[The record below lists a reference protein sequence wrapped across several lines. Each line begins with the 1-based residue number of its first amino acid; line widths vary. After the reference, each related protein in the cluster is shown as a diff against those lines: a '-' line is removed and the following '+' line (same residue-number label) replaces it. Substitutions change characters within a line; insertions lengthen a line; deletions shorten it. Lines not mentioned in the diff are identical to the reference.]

1 MRDGGLMNDPGGAFA
16 TNNSEIEFTVKA
28 PKVRTTCVKVRQGF
42 AIFNVELACKVILDE
57 GHGSHDFIHYNR
69 DKNTC
74 KAGTC

>member
-42 AIFNVELACKVILDE
+42 AIFNVKIILKPE
-57 GHGSHDFIHYNR
+57 ETHSFYLNPIPPPHF
-69 DKNTC
+69 
-74 KAGTC
+74 